1 VCPPAERLRHD
12 GAIGRHLTMC
22 GIMGYI
28 GDRPAVPVLLDGLR
42 RLEYR
47 GYDSAGVAVAENGGI
62 EVLKSVGKLSQ
73 LVKIAERTTLTGA
86 VGIGH
91 TRWATHGHP
100 SDENAHPHA
109 DCRGRVVVIHNGII
123 ENFLPLKAALIAR
136 GHRFRSDTDTEVL
149 AHLIE
154 EAYQGDLPAA
164 VQSAVAQATGAY
176 ALVVLSADEPDKIVA
191 VRMISPLI
199 VGLGRQEMLL
209 ASDIPALLPYTRD
222 VLLIEDGEM
231 AVLTRSGVVISRLGG
246 GRIDRAPMRVTWDSA
261 AAEKGGYA
269 HFMLK
274 EIHEQPRALQETM
287 MGRLPSDSEIAL
299 DGVTFDREFM
309 ARLARVWL
317 VACGTAYYAGVVGR
331 TLIERLA
338 QIPAEADLGSEFR
351 YRSPLVGERALAV
364 AISQSGETA
373 DTLAAAREARHRG
386 ARILSV
392 ANVVGSTL
400 AREADDILY
409 TRAGPEIAVCS
420 TKAFVTQLA
429 ALTMLAIHLGCG
441 RGTLAE
447 PRVAELIQGLRTLP
461 SHAQTVLGLEGDVM
475 ALAERLQHRE
485 DAFFIGR
492 GLDYAVAMEGS
503 LKLKEISY
511 VHSEALAAGELKHG
525 TLALVVPGVT
535 VVAIGTQTGVIEKT
549 IGNIE
554 EVRARGAEV
563 VGVATEETAE
573 TLLPH
578 VDVLLTIPAVDPLLA
593 PALAVI
599 PLQLLAYHVAR
610 LRGHDVDQPRNLAKS
625 VTVE

>member
-1 VCPPAERLRHD
+1 
-12 GAIGRHLTMC
+12 MC

-28 GDRPAVPVLLDGLR
+28 GDRQAVPVLLDGLR

-47 GYDSAGVAVAENGGI
+47 GYDSAGVAVVENGGI
-62 EVLKSVGKLSQ
+62 EVLKSAGKLSQ
-73 LVKIAERTTLTGA
+73 LVKIAERTPLRGV

-100 SDENAHPHA
+100 SDQNAHPHA

-123 ENFLPLKAALIAR
+123 ENFLQLKEALISR
-136 GHRFRSDTDTEVL
+136 GHRFQSDTDTEVL

-154 EAYQGDLPAA
+154 EAYRGDLPRA
-164 VQSAVAQATGAY
+164 VEAAVAQASGAY

-191 VRMISPLI
+191 VRRISPLI
-199 VGLGRQEMLL
+199 VGLGREEMLL

-222 VLLIEDGEM
+222 VLLIEDGEV
-231 AVLTRSGVVISRLGG
+231 AVLTRAGVSLTRLGG
-246 GRIDRAPMRVTWDSA
+246 GRVDRAPMRVTWDAA

-287 MGRLPSDSEIAL
+287 MGRLPDDRVIAL
-299 DGVTFDREFM
+299 DGVD
-309 ARLARVWL
+309 LAPEYLRDLAKVWL

-338 QIPAEADLGSEFR
+338 QVPAETDLGSEFR
-351 YRSPLVGERALAV
+351 YRSPLVGTRALAI

-373 DTLAAAREARHRG
+373 DTLAAAREARARG
-386 ARILSV
+386 ARTLAV

-400 AREADDILY
+400 AREADNVLF

-429 ALTMLAIHLGCG
+429 ALTMLATHLGQA
-441 RGTLAE
+441 RGVLPEA
-447 PRVAELIQGLRTLP
+447 RVTALIQGLRTLP
-461 SHAQTVLGLEGDVM
+461 THAQAVLRLEPEIM
-475 ALAERLQHRE
+475 ALAEHLQHTD

-492 GLDYAVAMEGS
+492 GLDYPVAMEGS

-525 TLALVVPGVT
+525 TLALVVPGVS
-535 VVAIGTQTGVIEKT
+535 VIAIGTQLDVIEKT
-549 IGNIE
+549 VSNIQ

-563 VGVATEETAE
+563 IGVATEDTAD
-573 TLLPH
+573 TLRRH
-578 VDVLLTIPAVDPLLA
+578 VEALVTIPSVDPLLA
-593 PALAVI
+593 PLLAVI

>member
-1 VCPPAERLRHD
+1 
-12 GAIGRHLTMC
+12 
-22 GIMGYI
+22 
-28 GDRPAVPVLLDGLR
+28 
-42 RLEYR
+42 
-47 GYDSAGVAVAENGGI
+47 
-62 EVLKSVGKLSQ
+62 
-73 LVKIAERTTLTGA
+73 LVKIAERTPLSGV

-100 SDENAHPHA
+100 SDQNAHPHG

-123 ENFLPLKAALIAR
+123 ENFLQLKEALISR
-136 GHRFRSDTDTEVL
+136 GHRFQSDTDTEVL

-154 EAYQGDLPAA
+154 EAYRGDLSMA
-164 VQSAVAQATGAY
+164 VEAAVAQASGAY
-176 ALVVLSADEPDKIVA
+176 ALVVLSADDPDKIVA
-191 VRMISPLI
+191 VRRISPLI
-199 VGLGRQEMLL
+199 VGLGRGEMLL

-222 VLLIEDGEM
+222 VLLIEDGEV
-231 AVLTRSGVVISRLGG
+231 AVLTRAGVTLSRLEG
-246 GRIDRAPMRVTWDSA
+246 GRVDRAPMRITWDEA

-287 MGRLPSDSEIAL
+287 MGRLPDDREIAL
-299 DGVTFDREFM
+299 DGVNFGDTFLRD
-309 ARLARVWL
+309 LAKVWL

-338 QIPAEADLGSEFR
+338 QVPAETDLGSEFR
-351 YRSPLVGERALAV
+351 YRSPLVGKGALAV

-373 DTLAAAREARHRG
+373 DTLAAAREARVRG
-386 ARILSV
+386 ARMLAV

-400 AREADDILY
+400 AREADDVLY

-420 TKAFVTQLA
+420 TKAFVTQIA
-429 ALTMLAIHLGCG
+429 ALVMLAISLGRA
-441 RGTLAE
+441 RGTLSDA
-447 PRVAELIQGLRTLP
+447 RIAALIRGLRTLP
-461 SHAQTVLGLEGDVM
+461 AHAQSVLTLEPEII
-475 ALAERLQHRE
+475 ALAEHLQRTD

-492 GLDYAVAMEGS
+492 GLDYPVAMEGS

-511 VHSEALAAGELKHG
+511 MHSEALAAGELKHG
-525 TLALVVPGVT
+525 TLALVVPGVS
-535 VVAIGTQTGVIEKT
+535 VIAIGTQPDVIEKT
-549 IGNIE
+549 VSNIQ

-563 VGVATEETAE
+563 IGVATEDTAA
-573 TLLPH
+573 TLGRH
-578 VDVLLTIPAVDPLLA
+578 VEALVTIPAVDPLLA
-593 PALAVI
+593 PVLAVI

>member
-1 VCPPAERLRHD
+1 
-12 GAIGRHLTMC
+12 MC

-28 GDRPAVPVLLDGLR
+28 GDRPAVPILLDGLR

-47 GYDSAGVAVAENGGI
+47 GYDSAGVAVVENGGI
-62 EVLKSVGKLSQ
+62 EVVKSAGKLAQ
-73 LVKIAERTTLTGA
+73 LVRAVERTSLSGV

-123 ENFLPLKAALIAR
+123 ENFLALKEGLIAR
-136 GHRFRSDTDTEVL
+136 GHRFRSETDTEVL
-149 AHLIE
+149 AHLVE
-154 EAYQGDLPAA
+154 EAYRGDLPRA
-164 VQSAVAQATGAY
+164 VEEAVAQASGAY

-191 VRMISPLI
+191 VRRISPLI
-199 VGLGRQEMLL
+199 VGLGQGETLL

-222 VLLIEDGEM
+222 VVLIEDGEL
-231 AVLTRSGVVISRLGG
+231 AVLRRGGVALSRIGG
-246 GRIDRAPMRVTWDSA
+246 GRIDRAPMRITWDTA

-274 EIHEQPRALQETM
+274 EIHEQPRALQETL
-287 MGRLPSDSEIAL
+287 MGRLPDDREIAL
-299 DGVTFDREFM
+299 DGVDLGGEFLR
-309 ARLARVWL
+309 RLSKVWL
-317 VACGTAYYAGVVGR
+317 VACGTAYYAGVVGH
-331 TLIERLA
+331 TLLERLA
-338 QIPAEADLGSEFR
+338 QVPAEPDLGSEFR
-351 YRSPLVGERALAV
+351 YRSPIVGAGTLAI

-373 DTLAAAREARHRG
+373 DTLAAAREARARG
-386 ARILSV
+386 ARLLAV

-400 AREADDILY
+400 AREADDVLY

-420 TKAFVTQLA
+420 TKAFITQIA
-429 ALTMLAIHLGCG
+429 VLTMLATYLGQV
-441 RGTLAE
+441 RGTLTGE
-447 PRVAELIQGLRTLP
+447 RVAGLIQGLRALP
-461 SHAQTVLGLEGDVM
+461 AHAQAVLDLEPAIV
-475 ALAERLQHRE
+475 ALAEHLRTAE

-492 GLDYAVAMEGS
+492 GLDYPVAMEGS

-525 TLALVVPGVT
+525 TLALVTPGVS
-535 VVAIGTQTGVIEKT
+535 VIAIGTQPEIIEKT
-549 IGNIE
+549 ASNIE

-563 VGVATEETAE
+563 IGIATEVTAGV
-573 TLLPH
+573 LGRH
-578 VDVLLTIPAVDPLLA
+578 VDRLLVVPAVDPLLA

>member
-1 VCPPAERLRHD
+1 
-12 GAIGRHLTMC
+12 MC

-28 GDRPAVPVLLDGLR
+28 GHRPAVPILLDGLR

-47 GYDSAGVAVAENGGI
+47 GYDSAGVAVIENGGI
-62 EVLKSVGKLSQ
+62 EVLKSAGKLSQ
-73 LVKIAERTTLTGA
+73 LVKIADRTPLLGM

-100 SDENAHPHA
+100 SDQNAHPHG

-123 ENFLPLKAALIAR
+123 ENFLQLKEALISR

-154 EAYQGDLPAA
+154 EAYRGDLPMA
-164 VQSAVAQATGAY
+164 VEAAVAQTSGAY

-191 VRMISPLI
+191 VRRISPLI
-199 VGLGRQEMLL
+199 VGLGRDEMLL

-222 VLLIEDGEM
+222 VLLIEDGEV
-231 AVLTRSGVVISRLGG
+231 AVLTRAGATLSRIDG
-246 GRIDRAPMRVTWDSA
+246 GRIHRAPMRITWDEA

-269 HFMLK
+269 HFMIK

-287 MGRLPSDSEIAL
+287 MGRLPDDREIAL
-299 DGVTFDREFM
+299 DGVSVGDAFLRD
-309 ARLARVWL
+309 LAKVWL

-338 QIPAEADLGSEFR
+338 QVPAEADLGSEFR
-351 YRSPLVGERALAV
+351 YRSPLVGNGALAV

-373 DTLAAAREARHRG
+373 DTLAAAREARVRG
-386 ARILSV
+386 ARMLAV
-392 ANVVGSTL
+392 ANVVGCTL
-400 AREADDILY
+400 AREADDVLY

-420 TKAFVTQLA
+420 TKAFVTQIA
-429 ALTMLAIHLGCG
+429 ALAMLAISLGRA
-441 RGTLAE
+441 RGTLSDV
-447 PRVAELIQGLRTLP
+447 RVAALIRGLRTLP
-461 SHAQTVLGLEGDVM
+461 AHAQAVLRLEPEII
-475 ALAERLQHRE
+475 ALAEHLQRTD

-492 GLDYAVAMEGS
+492 GLDYPVAMEGS

-525 TLALVVPGVT
+525 TLALVVPGVP
-535 VVAIGTQTGVIEKT
+535 VIAIGTQPDVIGKT
-549 IGNIE
+549 VSNIQ

-563 VGVATEETAE
+563 IGIATEDTAA
-573 TLLPH
+573 TLGRH
-578 VDVLLTIPAVDPLLA
+578 VEALVTIPAVEPLLA

>member
-1 VCPPAERLRHD
+1 
-12 GAIGRHLTMC
+12 MC

-28 GDRPAVPVLLDGLR
+28 GGRPAVPVLLDGLR

-47 GYDSAGVAVAENGGI
+47 GYDSAGVAVIENGGI
-62 EVLKSVGKLSQ
+62 EVLKSAGKLSQ
-73 LVKIAERTTLTGA
+73 LVKIAERTPLQGV

-100 SDENAHPHA
+100 SDQNAHPHA

-123 ENFLPLKAALIAR
+123 ENFLELKEALISR
-136 GHRFRSDTDTEVL
+136 GHRFQSDTDTEVL

-154 EAYQGDLPAA
+154 EGYRGDLPSA
-164 VQSAVAQATGAY
+164 VEAAVAQASGAY

-191 VRMISPLI
+191 VRRISPLI
-199 VGLGRQEMLL
+199 VGLGRDEMLL

-222 VLLIEDGEM
+222 VLLIEDGEV
-231 AVLTRSGVVISRLGG
+231 AVLTRSGVSLSRLGG
-246 GRIDRAPMRVTWDSA
+246 GRIDRAPMRVTWDAA

-287 MGRLPSDSEIAL
+287 MGRLPDDREIAL
-299 DGVTFDREFM
+299 DGVDLSPEYLRD
-309 ARLARVWL
+309 LAKVWL

-338 QIPAEADLGSEFR
+338 QVPAEADLGSEFR
-351 YRSPLVGERALAV
+351 YRSPLVGNRALAI

-373 DTLAAAREARHRG
+373 DTLAAAREARARG
-386 ARILSV
+386 ARMLAV

-400 AREADDILY
+400 AREADDVLY

-420 TKAFVTQLA
+420 TKATVTQLV
-429 ALTMLAIHLGCG
+429 ALTMLATYLGQA
-441 RGTLAE
+441 RGVLPQE
-447 PRVAELIQGLRTLP
+447 RVTALIQGLRTLP
-461 SHAQTVLGLEGDVM
+461 ARAQAVLRLEPEIM
-475 ALAERLQHRE
+475 ALAEHLQHTD

-492 GLDYAVAMEGS
+492 GLDYPVAMEGS

-511 VHSEALAAGELKHG
+511 VHSEALAAGEFKHG
-525 TLALVVPGVT
+525 TLALVVPGVF
-535 VVAIGTQTGVIEKT
+535 VIAIGTQPDVIEKT
-549 IGNIE
+549 VSNIQ

-563 VGVATEETAE
+563 IGVATEDTAG
-573 TLLPH
+573 TLRRH
-578 VDVLLTIPAVDPLLA
+578 VKALVTIPSVDPLLA
-593 PALAVI
+593 PVLAVI

>member
-1 VCPPAERLRHD
+1 
-12 GAIGRHLTMC
+12 MC

-47 GYDSAGVAVAENGGI
+47 GYDSAGVAVVQNGGI
-62 EVLKSVGKLSQ
+62 EVVKSAGKLAQ
-73 LVKIAERTTLTGA
+73 LVRVVERRPLSGV

-123 ENFLPLKAALIAR
+123 ENFLALKEGLIAR
-136 GHRFRSDTDTEVL
+136 GHRFRSETDTEVL

-154 EAYQGDLPAA
+154 EAYRGDLPRA
-164 VQSAVAQATGAY
+164 VEEAVAQASGAY

-191 VRMISPLI
+191 VRRISPLI
-199 VGLGRQEMLL
+199 VGLGQGETLL

-222 VLLIEDGEM
+222 VVLIEDGEL
-231 AVLTRSGVVISRLGG
+231 AVLRRGGVVLSRIGG
-246 GRIDRAPMRVTWDSA
+246 GRIDRAPMRITWDTA

-274 EIHEQPRALQETM
+274 EIHEQPRALQETL
-287 MGRLPSDSEIAL
+287 MGRLPDDRTIAL
-299 DGVTFDREFM
+299 DGVDLGGEFLR
-309 ARLARVWL
+309 RLSKVWL
-317 VACGTAYYAGVVGR
+317 VACGTAYYAGVVGH
-331 TLIERLA
+331 TLLERLA
-338 QIPAEADLGSEFR
+338 QVPAEPDLGSEFR
-351 YRSPLVGERALAV
+351 YRSPIVGAGTLAI

-373 DTLAAAREARHRG
+373 DTLAAAREARARG
-386 ARILSV
+386 ARLLAV

-400 AREADDILY
+400 AREADDVLY

-420 TKAFVTQLA
+420 TKAFITQIA
-429 ALTMLAIHLGCG
+429 VLTMLATHLGQV
-441 RGTLAE
+441 RGTLTGE
-447 PRVAELIQGLRTLP
+447 RVAGLIQGLRALP
-461 SHAQTVLGLEGDVM
+461 ARAQAVLDLEPAIVT
-475 ALAERLQHRE
+475 LAEHLRAAE

-492 GLDYAVAMEGS
+492 GLDYPVAMEGS

-525 TLALVVPGVT
+525 TLALVTPGVS
-535 VVAIGTQTGVIEKT
+535 VIAIGTQPEIIEKT
-549 IGNIE
+549 ASNIE

-563 VGVATEETAE
+563 IGIATEVTAE
-573 TLLPH
+573 ALGRH
-578 VDVLLTIPAVDPLLA
+578 VDRLLVVPAVDPLLA